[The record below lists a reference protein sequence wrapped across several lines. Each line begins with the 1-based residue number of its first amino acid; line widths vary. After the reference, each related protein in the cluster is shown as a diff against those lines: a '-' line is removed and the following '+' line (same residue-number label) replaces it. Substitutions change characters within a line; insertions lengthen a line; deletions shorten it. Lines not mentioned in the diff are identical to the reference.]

1 MSAWCASTACESC
14 CTIHIL
20 VRAYSKRRACDT
32 RTPPAELPLFREAAR
47 HHPFVFSH
55 WKKKFR
61 FMSGK
66 RILCVVL
73 YFAGEQ
79 HTIRLVF
86 SVAVRCVFFYL
97 FLRVAC
103 YCICIRACFFLIFCF
118 SFLLLPRVAP
128 CDEEQHP
135 VYIHHAVDA
144 FFSGRTHGRNK

>member
-55 WKKKFR
+55 WKKKVSIHVRKAHIVCCIIFCR
-61 FMSGK
+61 RTTYNTS
-66 RILCVVL
+66 R
-73 YFAGEQ
+73 
-79 HTIRLVF
+79 VF
-86 SVAVRCVFFYL
+86 CSRTLRFFYL